1 MSVAYKV
8 MMNRPGLGTT
18 TLMDMIQSWEKAGLI
33 AEEVSQVLGEHGHPV
48 RCFVVEYEEARHWD
62 NTSGGGNRT

>member
-8 MMNRPGLGTT
+8 MMNRPALGTV
-18 TLMDMIQSWEKAGLI
+18 TLMDMIEDQEEAKSI
-33 AEEVSQVLGEHGHPV
+33 ARGVSKFFEGYGIEVD
-48 RCFVVEYEEARHWD
+48 CYVVEYEEARHWD